1 MIIGEC
7 ERRSPR
13 SEDPIY
19 MNKYNMPTYK
29 RKTLSSRV
37 RILCQGM
44 NADLHALETI
54 FDLCLY
60 FISDK
65 VTALRAPGE

>member
-1 MIIGEC
+1 
-7 ERRSPR
+7 
-13 SEDPIY
+13 

-29 RKTLSSRV
+29 RKTLSSRA